1 MNITTNINTTAFAE
15 PSNLPDEKQ
24 REFGT
29 EVFSPAPA
37 PYSASA
43 SEDRSA
49 PAPIPFDRAS
59 YLAQLS
65 FIEERENLKRRR
77 TSKKGALQA
86 NTNVGIE
93 PMSGMEKIMFAGYKK
108 IGPKGFDMNGDEDM
122 MAGNEKQFLNFQIV
136 NAPAPSPEFDGPDA
150 HLPGRSMFGADTAV
164 TPPHLTYFG
173 GAGQGIMAAGT
184 YNSGPWASLMY
195 ASCMK
200 GCDMQLKKDDKDAC
214 KTNCIPYLKAT
225 AIARPGLGSSTGHVP
240 YLYGVAPPL
249 IQKLFSQSLPS
260 NDPAPT
266 AAMLFKGNMHG
277 EMENLGDAA
286 MRLGETYSQPLGDGN
301 RPVASAMRYAFAGT
315 PPMLPEQGEGEQRM
329 REQI

>member
-1 MNITTNINTTAFAE
+1 MLQAKATAE
-15 PSNLPDEKQ
+15 P
-24 REFGT
+24 
-29 EVFSPAPA
+29 
-37 PYSASA
+37 
-43 SEDRSA
+43 
-49 PAPIPFDRAS
+49 I
-59 YLAQLS
+59 
-65 FIEERENLKRRR
+65 
-77 TSKKGALQA
+77 
-86 NTNVGIE
+86 
-93 PMSGMEKIMFAGYKK
+93 SGMEKIMYNGYKK
-108 IGPKGFDMNGDEDM
+108 IGPKGLDMNGDEDLGS
-122 MAGNEKQFLNFQIV
+122 GNEKEFLNFQIV

-200 GCDMQLKKDDKDAC
+200 GCDMEMKTEDKEAC
-214 KTNCIPYLKAT
+214 KSNCIPYLKAT
-225 AIARPGLGSSTGHVP
+225 AIARPGLGSNTGHVP

-266 AAMLFKGNMHG
+266 AAMLFKGNRPG

-301 RPVASAMRYAFAGT
+301 RAVASAMRYMFAGT

-329 REQI
+329 REQM